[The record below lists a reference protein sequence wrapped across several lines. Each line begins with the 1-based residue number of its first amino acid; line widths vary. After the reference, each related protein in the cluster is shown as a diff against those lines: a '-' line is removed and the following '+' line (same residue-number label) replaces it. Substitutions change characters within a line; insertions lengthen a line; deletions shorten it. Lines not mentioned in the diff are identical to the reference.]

1 MRSELA
7 EKDMPEES
15 LSGIDEHINAMV
27 GQRLTELAHELVEES
42 ALPDEHRSNELE
54 NTVRWALRRLIERI
68 DQGYTVDVRTP
79 EVPPE
84 EPADEQGAEE
94 DAAKSRAQLLAI
106 RELADNIRR
115 LDPQGQRILQ
125 LPGGDEPPELEEST
139 LRMTSS
145 PVVGRSG
152 LDAFARR
159 SIQSSSSSRCR
170 RAWVVIRT
178 SLWVTCSSPSTDS
191 TATA

>member
-1 MRSELA
+1 MLQTIAPRPVIWRGPRGQDVSGSRRVYIKWLDIKRMRSELA

-27 GQRLTELAHELVEES
+27 DQRLTELAHELVEES

-106 RELADNIRR
+106 RELAANIRR
-115 LDPQGQRILQ
+115 LDP
-125 LPGGDEPPELEEST
+125 
-139 LRMTSS
+139 
-145 PVVGRSG
+145 
-152 LDAFARR
+152 
-159 SIQSSSSSRCR
+159 
-170 RAWVVIRT
+170 
-178 SLWVTCSSPSTDS
+178 
-191 TATA
+191 